1 MALKQFDINNVQTSK
16 QFNSALS
23 DVFAGITGRNKQLQ
37 QLLIIAVNEA
47 ARISGGQVTNNLS
60 WLSAVLAKAD
70 ETKGVNGQKIAL
82 YVKEVLC
89 CKSVA
94 WDVKKLTLKKSPSA
108 DVLEYNLAP
117 EVSWYDF
124 GKDPSVKEAF
134 DWHKKTLTA
143 MKSALDEGKGNMS
156 VMELMAIAMEAG
168 VTSVDLG
175 LALQFMA
182 DDAAKLDT
190 NFDIPM
196 Q

>member
-1 MALKQFDINNVQTSK
+1 MALKQFDVNNVQTSK

-37 QLLIIAVNEA
+37 QLLIVAVNEA

-124 GKDPSVKEAF
+124 GKDPAVKEAF
-134 DWHKKTLTA
+134 DYGKKLTSTVKA
-143 MKSALDEGKGNMS
+143 ALDETKGGMTIAE
-156 VMELMAIAMEAG
+156 VMEAIMAGG
-168 VTSVDLG
+168 VTSTDLG